1 MPVPTPAPAQ
11 LPAPADSSEPWEPA
25 ARYEVLVAGG
35 GPAGSAA
42 ALTLARAGRSVL
54 LADAGTGPAK
64 AGESLAA
71 VAAVLLDDLGIGPQ
85 VLGSGHLPCYRRLS
99 AWGSAE
105 LRSVHSIRDPYGHG
119 RLLDRALFDR
129 RLRAAARTAGADLA
143 ERSAVRPPLR
153 TPEGGW
159 SVELRGPAGRRTVR
173 CDWLIDATGRAAAL
187 ATRCG
192 ARRRTLDR
200 LTATHL
206 TLGPGPETVDGC
218 SLVESDPDGWWYT
231 APLPSRHRLVTW
243 FTDAD
248 LPAAAPTDAGRFLR
262 RMLRTRHIRTRAE
275 PHPADPG
282 LAPRRAPAHS
292 AHLDRPW
299 GDGWIAAGDA
309 AVAFD
314 PLSAQGVLTALVTGL
329 NAGEALDARLRGH
342 RSALAEYGHGVRAVY
357 AGYLREH
364 RSVHRLE
371 GRWAG
376 HPFWARRTEDPHPWP
391 VPDAR
396 GPTGLSGTAN

>member
-1 MPVPTPAPAQ
+1 MPAP
-11 LPAPADSSEPWEPA
+11 PADPTEPSGPA

-35 GPAGSAA
+35 GPAGCAA

-64 AGESLAA
+64 TGESLAS
-71 VAAVLLDDLGIGPQ
+71 VAAVLLDDLGIGQQ
-85 VLGSGHLPCYRRLS
+85 VLGSGHLPCYGRLS
-99 AWGSAE
+99 AWGSPE
-105 LRSVHSIRDPYGHG
+105 LRSVHSIRDPYGPG

-129 RLRAAARTAGADLA
+129 RLRAAAGAAGADLA
-143 ERSAVRPPLR
+143 EHTAVRPPLR
-153 TPEGGW
+153 APAGGW

-173 CDWLIDATGRAAAL
+173 CDWLVDATGRAAAL

-206 TLGPGPETVDGC
+206 TLGPAPDAVDGC

-231 APLPSRHRLVTW
+231 ALLPSRHRLVAW

-248 LPAAAPTDAGRFLR
+248 LPAAAPSDAGRFR
-262 RMLRTRHIRTRAE
+262 QRILRTRHIRARVE

-299 GDGWIAAGDA
+299 GDGWVAAGDA
-309 AVAFD
+309 AAAFD

-342 RSALAEYGHGVRAVY
+342 RSALEEYGHGVRAVW

-364 RSVHRLE
+364 RSVHRQE
-371 GRWAG
+371 DRWAG
-376 HPFWARRTEDPHPWP
+376 HPFWDRRTAGPPPDQAPHPHP
-391 VPDAR
+391 HPHPSGAF
-396 GPTGLSGTAN
+396 TGTTR